1 MVRSLSRR
9 SMRIVAVGRASSSG
23 CALAMEL
30 LVLLLDE
37 PLAALPSR
45 CAFSCG
51 SPIGTLRRR
60 PSTATL
66 FVTYVQGE
74 ALSMTDRVGVI
85 KDERLAQ
92 VAARQ

>member
-9 SMRIVAVGRASSSG
+9 SMRIVAVGRASSNGS
-23 CALAMEL
+23 ALATEL
-30 LVLLLDE
+30 LLLLDE

-45 CAFSCG
+45 SACNRG
-51 SPIGTLRRR
+51 SPIGPLRLR

-66 FVTYVQGE
+66 FVTYVQEE